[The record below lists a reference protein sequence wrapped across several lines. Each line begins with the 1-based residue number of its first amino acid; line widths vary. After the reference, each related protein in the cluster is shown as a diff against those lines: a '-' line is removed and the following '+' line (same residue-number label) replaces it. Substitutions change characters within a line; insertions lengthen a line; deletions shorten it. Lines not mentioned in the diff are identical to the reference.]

1 MSRGSEGKMKNL
13 KERLGSLGAA
23 LFAVAGAAPT

>member
-1 MSRGSEGKMKNL
+1 MSEGTMKDL
-13 KERLGSLGAA
+13 KERLGGLSAA